1 MIGNTQTHMVAA
13 QATHSHHIFVCYH
26 DFKEEK
32 HTMSSRKHVIQSL
45 CISALL
51 CGTGCTKDT
60 VDTEHSFMYDPGAIM
75 PVISKDNG
83 IQAQRTLTLD
93 CITDND
99 LHTIHVNDTYIL
111 TSDQDISTSV
121 LIPFVSDINSLPDL
135 MPTVEINGET
145 AETTLHAGRN
155 TESLTGWQ
163 QCREWMNDNAYIEKA
178 MQDAIDLSDMPV
190 TVYTFRDPWG
200 EQRGNDIPN
209 PTIRVLFEMDYEK
222 TSVIS
227 YGFHAGLNNPEEGIM
242 GRGFSIPQ
250 TTDTDYGR
258 TYTLIV
264 IGDDIENMTIQGYNT
279 GGWDTEKTIE
289 AGVSVETSL
298 NNLEK
303 ALYSI
308 AKDNYDEMNE
318 DESCFGLYF
327 CLLKDMIF
335 MMKNQ
340 PLEDIEILNPERIFL
355 LEVQVHIPESKETA
369 LKVSYEKETAY
380 DFAASSVKNPALRGI
395 RIVNLNNGIV
405 QSQRLELTGADT
417 ISIVSHNTG
426 PDLSQNITDCELSN
440 EIDRYY
446 LDIQR
451 KK

>member
-121 LIPFVSDINSLPDL
+121 LIPFVSDINSLPDF

-178 MQDAIDLSDMPV
+178 MEDAIDLSDMPV
-190 TVYTFRDPWG
+190 TVYTFRDPW
-200 EQRGNDIPN
+200 
-209 PTIRVLFEMDYEK
+209 
-222 TSVIS
+222 
-227 YGFHAGLNNPEEGIM
+227 
-242 GRGFSIPQ
+242 
-250 TTDTDYGR
+250 
-258 TYTLIV
+258 
-264 IGDDIENMTIQGYNT
+264 
-279 GGWDTEKTIE
+279 
-289 AGVSVETSL
+289 
-298 NNLEK
+298 
-303 ALYSI
+303 
-308 AKDNYDEMNE
+308 
-318 DESCFGLYF
+318 
-327 CLLKDMIF
+327 
-335 MMKNQ
+335 
-340 PLEDIEILNPERIFL
+340 
-355 LEVQVHIPESKETA
+355 
-369 LKVSYEKETAY
+369 
-380 DFAASSVKNPALRGI
+380 
-395 RIVNLNNGIV
+395 
-405 QSQRLELTGADT
+405 
-417 ISIVSHNTG
+417 
-426 PDLSQNITDCELSN
+426 
-440 EIDRYY
+440 
-446 LDIQR
+446 
-451 KK
+451 